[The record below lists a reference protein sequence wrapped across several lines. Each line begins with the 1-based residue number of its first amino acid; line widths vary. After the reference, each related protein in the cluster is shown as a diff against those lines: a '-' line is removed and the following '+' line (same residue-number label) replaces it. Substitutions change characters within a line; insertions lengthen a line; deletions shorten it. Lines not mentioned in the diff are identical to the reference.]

1 MKQIQMIDTTLCREG
16 SNFSFKERIE
26 IARHLERL
34 AVDVIELPEIVNVR
48 TDTLLIRTVSSFVKK
63 SVISVAAGLTAES
76 VENAIAAIANAAHP
90 RIRIELPVSS
100 IGMEYICHKKAD
112 KMLTWIE
119 QTVSMARN
127 ACSDVEFCA
136 TDATRAD
143 TAFLD
148 AAIRTA
154 TEAGATALT
163 VCDDAAEQLPDDFA
177 DFIQCLTKKTTV
189 PIYVRCNNQHGMAC
203 AAAVLAVK
211 SGASGV
217 KTAVG
222 GNVTALDVF
231 ADMIQNCGITYGM
244 TTSLRAT
251 EIHRVVKQIRWI
263 LENVKN
269 DKTFVPSGNAVED
282 EFCLDVNDEQEAVS
296 AAVAALGYDLSS
308 EDQVKVYEE
317 FLRVAEKKRVG
328 AKELEAIVASI
339 ALQVPATYRLIN
351 YVINNGNIISSS
363 AQITLEKDGQPTTGI
378 CIGDGP
384 VDAAFRAIEQILG
397 HHYELDDFQI
407 QSVTEGKEAVG
418 SALVK
423 LRFEGKLYSGKGI
436 STDIIGAAIRAYINA
451 VNKIVY
457 EEESV

>member
-26 IARHLERL
+26 IARQLERL
-34 AVDVIELPEIVNVR
+34 EVDVIELPEIVNAK
-48 TDTLLIRTVSSFVKK
+48 TDTLLIRTISSFVKK
-63 SVISVAAGLTAES
+63 SVISVAAGLTEES
-76 VENAIAAIANAAHP
+76 VETAIAAVANATHP

-100 IGMEYICHKKAD
+100 IGMEYICHKKSD
-112 KMLTWIE
+112 KMLIWIE
-119 QTVSMARN
+119 KMISAARA
-127 ACSDVEFCA
+127 ACRDVEFCA

-143 TAFLD
+143 PEFLE

-154 TEAGATALT
+154 AEAGATDLT
-163 VCDDAAEQLPDDFA
+163 ICDDAAERLPDDFA
-177 DFIQCLTKKTTV
+177 DFVKGLVEKTAL
-189 PIYVRCNNQHGMAC
+189 PISVRCNDRHGMAC
-203 AAAVLAVK
+203 AASVLAVRA
-211 SGASGV
+211 GACGV

-222 GNVTALDVF
+222 GCVTPLDVF
-231 ADMIQNCGITYGM
+231 ADMIQTCGLTYEIGIA
-244 TTSLRAT
+244 LRST
-251 EIHRVVKQIRWI
+251 ELHRVVKQICWI
-263 LENVKN
+263 LDHVKN
-269 DKTFVPSGNAVED
+269 DKTVVPVVNAIED
-282 EFCLDVNDEQEAVS
+282 EFCLDANDDPEAVS
-296 AAVAALGYDLSS
+296 AAVASLGYDLSA
-308 EDQVKVYEE
+308 EDQLKVYEE
-317 FLRVAEKKRVG
+317 FLRVAAKKRVG
-328 AKELEAIVASI
+328 AKELEAIVASV
-339 ALQVPATYRLIN
+339 ALQVPAAYRLIN

-363 AQITLEKDGQPTTGI
+363 AQITLEKDGRQTIGV

-423 LRFEGKLYSGKGI
+423 LRFNGKLYSGNGI

-457 EEESV
+457 EEDAV